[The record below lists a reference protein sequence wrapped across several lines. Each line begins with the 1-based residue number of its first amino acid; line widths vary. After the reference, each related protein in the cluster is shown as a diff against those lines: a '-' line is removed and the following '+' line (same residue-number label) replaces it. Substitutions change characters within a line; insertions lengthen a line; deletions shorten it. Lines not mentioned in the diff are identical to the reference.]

1 MSVKDSW
8 GQRTFGYQRNTCES
22 LKTRPACH
30 NEASEGGSSSPE
42 NLLDFGQLPSV
53 FQIQTMKT
61 FLSYQS
67 TVFPQWN
74 LDLDWNHTETVQMY
88 VSKQRLTS
96 TSFLLIPHLLIAD
109 GCSDLLQ
116 SEAADHSLRSPPKE
130 TTPLVRS
137 FTAAQRNASSCG
149 HPASLVSAAEP
160 SRLHF
165 GEQRDKSALLLFLFT
180 PETWRTNGLCTC
192 FLLRYHPQRTSPVFR
207 PLKVRATSKHMKGG
221 RCGVIKH
228 STKLCLENM
237 CLKSVD

>member
-1 MSVKDSW
+1 
-8 GQRTFGYQRNTCES
+8 
-22 LKTRPACH
+22 
-30 NEASEGGSSSPE
+30 
-42 NLLDFGQLPSV
+42 
-53 FQIQTMKT
+53 
-61 FLSYQS
+61 
-67 TVFPQWN
+67 
-74 LDLDWNHTETVQMY
+74 MY

-165 GEQRDKSALLLFLFT
+165 GERDAQRDKSALLLFLFT
-180 PETWRTNGLCTC
+180 PVFWTPETWRTNRLCTC

-207 PLKVRATSKHMKGG
+207 PLKVRATSEHMKGG

-228 STKLCLENM
+228 STKPCLENM